1 MIYKSLL
8 NNLLGRFGLNLVKPI
23 TKIVNI
29 EKRDFIISTR
39 IVHTHTIL
47 DDKNVLIT
55 YDPKIS

>member
-29 EKRDFIISTR
+29 EKRDFIIST
-39 IVHTHTIL
+39 ILVHT
-47 DDKNVLIT
+47 
-55 YDPKIS
+55 YYFR